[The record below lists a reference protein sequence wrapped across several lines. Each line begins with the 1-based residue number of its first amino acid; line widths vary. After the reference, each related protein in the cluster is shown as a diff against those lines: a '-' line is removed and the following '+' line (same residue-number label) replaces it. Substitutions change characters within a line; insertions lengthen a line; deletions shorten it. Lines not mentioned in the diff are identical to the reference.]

1 MQKIG
6 AHLQGLDGLRGI
18 AILSVFLYHMYPD
31 TFRGG
36 YLGVILFFILSG
48 YLTAISSEREWRSR
62 KFHIWS
68 YYKKRIKR
76 IYPQLAAA
84 VLAAAGAMAIVA
96 PKLLEGI
103 HGEIASI
110 FLGYNNIWQI
120 LQNTSYFNRINNA
133 SPFLHIWSLAIEIQ
147 FYLIWPFLFLFYHY
161 IRKRK
166 RKDFCALVILIPLLV
181 SVVLLEFFFNPAE
194 DVSRVYYGTDTRIFS
209 VLLGVF
215 AGLKYRDARRRSL
228 TAEKRKKS
236 LIQFGLLSGLGCLM
250 LVFMDGQWAGV
261 YRFGMILFSFMA
273 CSVAGLA
280 ADYRLPVGKWL
291 DFFPLQW
298 LGKRSYEV
306 YLLHYPI
313 LFLFRYT
320 GWKGVPF
327 FAVVVIVTLVLSVWV
342 YELIH
347 NGKKIWEKAEFL
359 WMKVIYGA
367 AVLLSVGFCVWGL
380 YHIVTAKSA
389 DTAYQ
394 EQLQKKFEEN
404 QRALAQ
410 AEKKRQEQLA
420 KAQAEQEEKSFVTA
434 IGDSVL
440 LGAAH
445 ALREEMPDCV
455 INAKESRQVTEGLEI
470 IREMEQNKSLGD
482 TVVIALGTNGPF
494 TLAEG
499 QEIINA
505 LSGREIYWVTVY
517 GDYLQWQDEVNQNIY
532 TLQERN
538 PQMQII
544 DWASEVAYHGEWL
557 YEDGIHPNPQ
567 GEVYYAS
574 LIADSVKDDVEE
586 NTEEAVEG
594 NAEGN
599 TEESV
604 EGNMEEN
611 TEESVEG
618 NAEENTEESV
628 EENTE
633 EVIQQ

>member
-1 MQKIG
+1 MGEYINET
-6 AHLQGLDGLRGI
+6 I
-18 AILSVFLYHMYPD
+18 
-31 TFRGG
+31 
-36 YLGVILFFILSG
+36 
-48 YLTAISSEREWRSR
+48 
-62 KFHIWS
+62 
-68 YYKKRIKR
+68 YY
-76 IYPQLAAA
+76 
-84 VLAAAGAMAIVA
+84 
-96 PKLLEGI
+96 
-103 HGEIASI
+103 S
-110 FLGYNNIWQI
+110 N
-120 LQNTSYFNRINNA
+120 
-133 SPFLHIWSLAIEIQ
+133 
-147 FYLIWPFLFLFYHY
+147 
-161 IRKRK
+161 
-166 RKDFCALVILIPLLV
+166 
-181 SVVLLEFFFNPAE
+181 FFNPAE

-215 AGLKYRDARRRSL
+215 AGLKYRDARRRPL

-236 LIQFGLLSGLGCLM
+236 LIQFGVLSGVGCLM

-280 ADYRLPVGKWL
+280 ADHRLPVGKWL

-410 AEKKRQEQLA
+410 AEKERQEQLA

-604 EGNMEEN
+604 EGNMEE
-611 TEESVEG
+611 SVEG

>member
-236 LIQFGLLSGLGCLM
+236 LIQFGVLSGVGCLM

-410 AEKKRQEQLA
+410 AEKERQEQLA

-618 NAEENTEESV
+618 NAEENTAESV